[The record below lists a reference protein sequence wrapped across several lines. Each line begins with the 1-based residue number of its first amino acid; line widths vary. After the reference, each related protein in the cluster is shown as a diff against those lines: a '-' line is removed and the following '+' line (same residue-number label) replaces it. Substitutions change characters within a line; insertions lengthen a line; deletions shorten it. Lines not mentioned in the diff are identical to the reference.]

1 MSQCT
6 RPRANIYI
14 TAHAAKIGAK
24 DKFSTMLPMYHWV
37 TAPNTAPSAPPK
49 PEIVPTT
56 CFGNTSAGS
65 VMLPHAAC
73 PNIIAVIITTARVG
87 AATLVTSRQK
97 IGIRHET
104 ASIVLFL
111 ARLTDQPRLIK
122 YRGIA
127 PLEMFP
133 TVRAT

>member
-6 RPRANIYI
+6 KPNANRYI
-14 TAHAAKIGAK
+14 TAQAAKIGAK
-24 DKFSTMLPMYHWV
+24 DRASTTLPMYHWV
-37 TAPNTAPSAPPK
+37 TAPTTAPSAPPK

-73 PNIIAVIITTARVG
+73 PNIIAVIITTATVG
-87 AATLVTSRQK
+87 ALTLVTRRQK
-97 IGIRHET
+97 IGIRQEP

-111 ARLTDQPRLIK
+111 ARLTDQPRVI
-122 YRGIA
+122 R
-127 PLEMFP
+127 
-133 TVRAT
+133 